1 MELGERTPDNT
12 GGVVTVNLDLV
23 DFQTDDS
30 VAILTWNQPEQNNAW
45 NPALERAYFARLR
58 QAADDPE
65 VRAIVV
71 TGAGRNFCP
80 GTDMKALSQAAAG
93 DRSSAPDHREPQTF
107 PMSIPKPI
115 IAAIRG
121 ACAGTGFIQAAVS
134 DIRFAEADARLTP
147 AFARRGIMAEH
158 GLSVLL
164 PRIIGIS
171 RAMDVLLSARAMSG
185 QDLYETGFITHL
197 SKPGQVLPDAVAYAK
212 QIASLCSP
220 LALAVTKKQ
229 IYDSFANELEVARR
243 EALGLWRIVR
253 NKPDFGEGVASF
265 VEDRRPVF
273 PGLTPAVL
281 EAVLAE
287 RRLGDG
293 EGPAA
298 AVE

>member
-1 MELGERTPDNT
+1 MELGERMSDNA

-23 DFQTDDS
+23 EFQIDGS
-30 VAILTWNQPEQNNAW
+30 VAILTWNRPKQNNAW
-45 NPALERAYFARLR
+45 TPALERAYFARLR

-65 VRAIVV
+65 VRTIVV

-80 GTDMKALSQAAAG
+80 GTDMQALSQAAGG
-93 DRSSAPDHREPQTF
+93 DRSADPDHREPQTF

-115 IAAIRG
+115 IAAING

-185 QDLYETGFITHL
+185 QELYETGFITHL

-212 QIASLCSP
+212 QIAALCSP

-229 IYDSFANELEVARR
+229 IYDSFANELEAARR
-243 EALGLWRIVR
+243 EALGLWRVVR
-253 NKPDFGEGVASF
+253 NRPDFGEGVASF
-265 VEDRRPVF
+265 IEDRQPVF
-273 PGLTPAVL
+273 PGLTPSVL
-281 EAVLAE
+281 EAVLTE
-287 RRLGDG
+287 RRLSD
-293 EGPAA
+293 GPAPA
-298 AVE
+298 AE